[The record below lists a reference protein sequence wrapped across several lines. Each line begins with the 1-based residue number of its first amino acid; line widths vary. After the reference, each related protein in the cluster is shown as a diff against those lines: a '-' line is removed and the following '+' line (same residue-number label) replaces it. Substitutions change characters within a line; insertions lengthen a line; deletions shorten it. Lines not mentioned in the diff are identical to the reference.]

1 MFTFAA
7 HRVMETENALNIM
20 TTDDYRSRVETTETV
35 RKRINGVMSNID
47 ELSETTK
54 RHNITLV
61 SPRCSVTG
69 SRTAVAPHRML
80 CLKRK
85 CTEITRFRFT

>member
-54 RHNITLV
+54 RHN
-61 SPRCSVTG
+61 
-69 SRTAVAPHRML
+69 
-80 CLKRK
+80 
-85 CTEITRFRFT
+85 TRDVL